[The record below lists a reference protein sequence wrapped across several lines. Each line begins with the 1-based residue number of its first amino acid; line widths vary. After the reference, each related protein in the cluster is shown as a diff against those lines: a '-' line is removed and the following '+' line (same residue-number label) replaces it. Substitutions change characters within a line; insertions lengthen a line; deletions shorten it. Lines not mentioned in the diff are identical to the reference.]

1 MAPWPGGRG
10 GRLASIS
17 TSGGGAGA
25 GAGGGAGRKPVWD
38 AHLEHSHLK
47 GSRHEARVQATGV
60 GGVVVPA
67 SGLGD
72 YGGLV
77 AGHVVALVTRVTE
90 QQLVL
95 GEVGAREVPG

>member
-1 MAPWPGGRG
+1 M
-10 GRLASIS
+10 
-17 TSGGGAGA
+17 
-25 GAGGGAGRKPVWD
+25 
-38 AHLEHSHLK
+38 
-47 GSRHEARVQATGV
+47 VQATGV

-67 SGLGD
+67 SGLGH